1 MIDLSVDSIFN
12 LEQLGFIIRLLIAVI
27 LGAIIGYEREV
38 SHKPAGLRTHIFVSM
53 GACLFTIASFY
64 LIPQDS
70 GGSYD
75 VTRIA
80 AGVVA
85 GISFIGAGSI
95 IALRGDVK
103 GLTTA
108 ASLWVVAAI
117 GLIVGLGSFLIPI
130 VATLIAYIIL
140 RLDRVE
146 KNNLKSKNFYFQRSK
161 RE

>member
-1 MIDLSVDSIFN
+1 MIEIPFEFTLNDLD
-12 LEQLGFIIRLLIAVI
+12 QIIRLLVAV
-27 LGAIIGYEREV
+27 LLAGIIGFERER

-64 LIPQDS
+64 LLPTDIA
-70 GGSYD
+70 GSFD
-75 VTRIA
+75 ATRIA

-117 GLIVGLGSFLIPI
+117 GLIVGLGNYILPI
-130 VATLIAYIIL
+130 ITTIIAYIIL

-146 KNNLKSKNFYFQRSK
+146 KKWRND
-161 RE
+161 

>member
-1 MIDLSVDSIFN
+1 M
-12 LEQLGFIIRLLIAVI
+12 LEVSLENIITLEDVELVIRLFVAVI
-27 LGAIIGYEREV
+27 LGAIIGYEREI
-38 SHKPAGLRTHIFVSM
+38 SHKPAGLRTHIFVCM
-53 GACLFTIASFY
+53 GACLFTIASFF
-64 LIPQDS
+64 LIPSDA
-70 GGSYD
+70 GGNYD

-108 ASLWVVAAI
+108 ASLWVIAAV
-117 GLIVGLGSFLIPI
+117 GLIVGLGNYLLPI
-130 VATLIAYIIL
+130 VATIIAYVIL
-140 RLDRVE
+140 RLDRIE
-146 KNNLKSKNFYFQRSK
+146 KNRLNSKHYYFQRLK

>member
-1 MIDLSVDSIFN
+1 MIEFSLTWADIDL
-12 LEQLGFIIRLLIAVI
+12 LIRVIVAVI
-27 LGAIIGYEREV
+27 LGAIIGFEREI

-64 LIPQDS
+64 LIPEDAS
-70 GGSYD
+70 GSFD

-108 ASLWVVAAI
+108 ACLWVVAAI
-117 GLIVGLGSFLIPI
+117 GLIIGLGNYLLPI
-130 VATLIAYIIL
+130 VATIIAYITL

-146 KNNLKSKNFYFQRSK
+146 KKIKQ
-161 RE
+161 

>member
-1 MIDLSVDSIFN
+1 MIEIPFEFTSNDLD
-12 LEQLGFIIRLLIAVI
+12 LIIRLLVSVL
-27 LGAIIGYEREV
+27 LGGIIGLEREK
-38 SHKPAGLRTHIFVSM
+38 SHKPAGLRTHIFVCM

-64 LIPQDS
+64 LLPTDIIGYFDA
-70 GGSYD
+70 
-75 VTRIA
+75 TRIA

-108 ASLWVVAAI
+108 ASLWVIAAI
-117 GLIVGLGSFLIPI
+117 GLIVGLGNYILPI
-130 VATLIAYIIL
+130 ITTVIAYVIL

-146 KNNLKSKNFYFQRSK
+146 KKWGHS
-161 RE
+161 

>member
-1 MIDLSVDSIFN
+1 MIEIPFEFTSSDLE
-12 LEQLGFIIRLLIAVI
+12 LIIRLLVSVL
-27 LGAIIGYEREV
+27 LGGIIGFERER
-38 SHKPAGLRTHIFVSM
+38 SHKPAGLRTHIFVCM

-64 LIPQDS
+64 LLPTDIA
-70 GGSYD
+70 GSFD
-75 VTRIA
+75 ATRIA

-108 ASLWVVAAI
+108 SSLWVIAAI
-117 GLIVGLGSFLIPI
+117 GLIVGLGNYILPI
-130 VATLIAYIIL
+130 ITTVIAYVIL

-146 KNNLKSKNFYFQRSK
+146 KKWRTP
-161 RE
+161 

>member
-1 MIDLSVDSIFN
+1 MIEIPFEFTWSDVDLIV
-12 LEQLGFIIRLLIAVI
+12 RLLVAVL
-27 LGAIIGYEREV
+27 LGAIVGYERER

-53 GACLFTIASFY
+53 GACLFTIGSFY
-64 LIPQDS
+64 LLPSDMS
-70 GGSYD
+70 GSFD
-75 VTRIA
+75 ATRIA

-108 ASLWVVAAI
+108 ASLWVIAAV
-117 GLIVGLGSFLIPI
+117 GLIVGLGNYILPI
-130 VATLIAYIIL
+130 IATTIAYIIL

-146 KNNLKSKNFYFQRSK
+146 KRWRKT
-161 RE
+161 